1 MKIRVNKD
9 TEIDKMIEIWYE
21 GSLKAHD
28 FIDSAYWTSQ
38 REAMK
43 ETYLPLAE
51 NYVLCRNDKEIL
63 GFVSIVDNG
72 YLAALFIDSKHQ
84 GEGYGRA
91 LLDFVKEQYKQLQLK
106 VYKKNERA
114 GEFYQRNEFII
125 KEEQIEEK
133 TGEAEFVMEW
143 IKA

>member
-1 MKIRVNKD
+1 MNIRTSKE
-9 TEIDKMIEIWYE
+9 TEIDELVEIWHE

-51 NYVLCRNDKEIL
+51 NYVLCRNDTEIV
-63 GFVSIVDNG
+63 GFVSIVDNV